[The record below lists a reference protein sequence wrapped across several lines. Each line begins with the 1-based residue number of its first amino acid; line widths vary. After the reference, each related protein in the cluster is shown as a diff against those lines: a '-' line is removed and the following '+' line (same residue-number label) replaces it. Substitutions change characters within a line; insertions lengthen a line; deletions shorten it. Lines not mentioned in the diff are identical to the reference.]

1 MEAVVMIPD
10 KTDVQATT
18 QLLSYQETYGSDAS
32 FCVANPY
39 SSYWQGKVT
48 DTVDDLVNAW
58 GVDGVYI
65 DQIGS
70 AVPKMCWDSTHNHT
84 LGGGAWWREG
94 YIQMLQAI
102 AAKITTKD
110 GSAAAPIVTEDNAE
124 PYMNALQ
131 GYLSLVAFKAS
142 LQLQPVPSSSH
153 YKQLAP
159 AFPVV
164 YGGYYV
170 AFGAQW
176 YQLDFDDHDWWRGKL
191 AATFVTGTQMGWFS
205 IAGECVCVGILFYVV
220 WRVRVAGFSLLGE

>member
-1 MEAVVMIPD
+1 MIPD